1 MNSSTPD
8 FPVLHYLLEF
18 AQTHVHWVSDAIQP
32 SHPLSSPPSSAL
44 NLSQHQGLFQWVRSS
59 HQVAKVLKLQLQRQ
73 SFEWIFRVDFLY
85 DWLVWSCYPS
95 DSQESSPAPQFNT
108 SAFSLLY
115 GPTLTS
121 HTTTGKTIVLTIQT
135 IVGKVMFLLFNMLSR
150 FVIAFLPRSNYL
162 LISWLQSPSSVTL
175 EPKKIKSVTVSIFHF
190 GKSKLTY
197 RFSTIPNKVSKAV
210 LYTLIGWC

>member
-32 SHPLSSPPSSAL
+32 SHPLSSPSSSAL
-44 NLSQHQGLFQWVRSS
+44 NLSQQQGLFQWVRSS

-197 RFSTIPNKVSKAV
+197 RFSTIPNKVSTAV

>member
-1 MNSSTPD
+1 MWLWFIVQSLSCVWLFATPWTAA
-8 FPVLHYLLEF
+8 LQ
-18 AQTHVHWVSDAIQP
+18 AS
-32 SHPLSSPPSSAL
+32 LSFTIS
-44 NLSQHQGLFQWVRSS
+44 QGL
-59 HQVAKVLKLQLQRQ
+59 LKLVSAEMWCHPTISSSVACFSSCPQ
-73 SFEWIFRVDFLY
+73 SFPASGSFPMSWLFTSGGQSTEASASASVSVFEWIFRVDFLY

-150 FVIAFLPRSNYL
+150 FVIAFLPRGNYL
-162 LISWLQSPSSVTL
+162 LISWL
-175 EPKKIKSVTVSIFHF
+175 
-190 GKSKLTY
+190 
-197 RFSTIPNKVSKAV
+197 
-210 LYTLIGWC
+210 